1 MSRFQRKVA
10 IVTGGASGIG
20 LEIARQLAE
29 EGASVA
35 LADVNAGLG
44 DAVAELA
51 AATGADVIGESCD
64 VSSEDDV
71 QQLIEAVDARWHK
84 VDVVINNAGIA
95 SKGLVH
101 QLDLATWDRVLA
113 VNLTGAF
120 LVSRA
125 AVRMMIAHGTAG
137 SIVNIASVDAHAAE
151 RNELAYNVS
160 KAGLLALTRTFA
172 IELGP
177 VGIRANSVSP
187 GYVLTPMT
195 LAGAAKDPDVEALLR
210 SEHFERVP
218 LRRGLRPGEI
228 AEAAC
233 FLASDAATGVTGQD
247 LIVDGGLLA
256 DAYLVAAM
264 RSQLGR
270 PDTAKPTID

>member
-1 MSRFQRKVA
+1 MTRYEGKVA

-20 LEIARQLAE
+20 LEVAAQLAR
-29 EGASVA
+29 EGATVA
-35 LADVNAGLG
+35 LADVNPALGAAAAGL
-44 DAVAELA
+44 LA
-51 AATGADVIGESCD
+51 DGADVIAVRCD
-64 VSSEDDV
+64 VADEKDV
-71 QQLIEAVDARWHK
+71 QSLVDTVVARWGRL
-84 VDVVINNAGIA
+84 DVVVNSAGIA

-101 QLDLATWDRVLA
+101 QLETATWDRVLA
-113 VNLTGAF
+113 VNLTGSF

-125 AVRMMIAHGTAG
+125 AAQVMISQGVAG

-160 KAGLLALTRTFA
+160 KAGVLALTRTFA
-172 IELGP
+172 VELGS
-177 VGIRANSVSP
+177 VGIRVNSVSP

-195 LAGAAKDPDVEALLR
+195 LAGAAQDPDVEALLR
-210 SEHFERVP
+210 GESFERVP

-228 AEAAC
+228 SEAVC

-256 DAYLVAAM
+256 DAYLVSAM
-264 RSQLGR
+264 HAQLGR
-270 PDTAKPTID
+270 TGTPRPTPG

>member
-1 MSRFQRKVA
+1 MRFVGKIA

-20 LEIARQLAE
+20 LEIAAQLAT
-29 EGASVA
+29 EGACVA
-35 LADVNAGLG
+35 LADLNPTLDEVVAGLRN
-44 DAVAELA
+44 DD
-51 AATGADVIGESCD
+51 ADVVGVPCD
-64 VSSEDDV
+64 VSDELQV
-71 QQLIEAVDARWHK
+71 QRLVETVVRRWGRL
-84 VDVVINNAGIA
+84 DVVINSAGIA

-101 QLDLATWDRVLA
+101 QIETATWDRVLA

-125 AVRMMIAHGTAG
+125 AVRTMMATETAG

-151 RNELAYNVS
+151 RNEVAYNVS

-172 IELGP
+172 VELGP
-177 VGIRANSVSP
+177 IGIRANSVSP

-195 LAGAAKDPDVEALLR
+195 LAGAAKDPDVESLLR
-210 SEHFERVP
+210 SEDFQRVP
-218 LRRGLRPGEI
+218 LRRGLRPNEI

-233 FLASDAATGVTGQD
+233 FLASDAASGVTGQD

-256 DAYLVAAM
+256 DGYLVAAM
-264 RSQLGR
+264 HAQLGR
-270 PDTAKPTID
+270 PDSARPTIQ

>member
-1 MSRFQRKVA
+1 MDRFEGKTA
-10 IVTGGASGIG
+10 IITGGASGIG
-20 LEIARQLAE
+20 LEIAAQLAR

-35 LADVNAGLG
+35 LADVNADLDVATSELRAAGYDALG
-44 DAVAELA
+44 VR
-51 AATGADVIGESCD
+51 CD
-64 VSSEDDV
+64 VSNEAEV
-71 QQLIEAVDARWHK
+71 QAMVDAAVAQWDK
-84 VDVVINNAGIA
+84 VDIVINSAGIA
-95 SKGLVH
+95 GKGLVH
-101 QLDLATWDRVLA
+101 QIDTATWDRVLA
-113 VNLTGAF
+113 VNLTGSF

-125 AVRMMIAHGTAG
+125 AVRVMLARGTRG

-151 RNELAYNVS
+151 RNEVAYNVS

-172 IELGP
+172 VELGS
-177 VGIRANSVSP
+177 VGIRANSISP

-210 SEHFERVP
+210 SESFERVP
-218 LRRGLRPGEI
+218 LRRGLRPSEI
-228 AEAAC
+228 AEACC

-270 PDTAKPTID
+270 PDSARPTLE

>member
-1 MSRFQRKVA
+1 MSRFGDKVA

-20 LEIARQLAE
+20 LEIARQLAR

-35 LADVNAGLG
+35 IADVNPGL
-44 DAVAELA
+44 DAAVAELTSLGA
-51 AATGADVIGESCD
+51 DATGMRCD
-64 VSSEDDV
+64 VSAEADV
-71 QQLIEAVDARWHK
+71 QQLVDDVEARWRGI
-84 VDVVINNAGIA
+84 DVLINSAGIA

-101 QLDLATWDRVLA
+101 QLDTATWGRVLA

-120 LVSRA
+120 LTSRA
-125 AVRMMIAHGTAG
+125 VVRVMIAQGTAG

-151 RNELAYNVS
+151 RNEVAYNVS

-172 IELGP
+172 IELGS

-210 SEHFERVP
+210 GENFERVP
-218 LRRGLRPGEI
+218 LRRGLRPMEI

-233 FLASDAATGVTGQD
+233 FLASDAATGITGQD

-270 PDTAKPTID
+270 PDNAKPSLD

>member
-1 MSRFQRKVA
+1 MRFDGKIA

-20 LEIARQLAE
+20 LEIAAQLSK
-29 EGASVA
+29 EGACVA
-35 LADVNAGLG
+35 LADLNPTLDDVVTGLRNR
-44 DAVAELA
+44 D
-51 AATGADVIGESCD
+51 ADVVGVACD
-64 VSSEDDV
+64 VSDEQQV
-71 QQLIEAVDARWHK
+71 QRLVETVVLRWGRL
-84 VDVVINNAGIA
+84 DVVINSAGIA

-101 QLDLATWDRVLA
+101 QIDTATWDRVLA

-125 AVRMMIAHGTAG
+125 AVRAMMVTETAG

-151 RNELAYNVS
+151 RNEVAYNVS

-172 IELGP
+172 VELGP
-177 VGIRANSVSP
+177 IGIRANSVSP

-195 LAGAAKDPDVEALLR
+195 LAGAARDPDVESLLR
-210 SEHFERVP
+210 SEDFQRVP

-233 FLASDAATGVTGQD
+233 FLASDAASGVTGQD

-256 DAYLVAAM
+256 DGYLVAAM
-264 RSQLGR
+264 HAQLGR
-270 PDTAKPTID
+270 PDSARPTVQ

>member
-1 MSRFQRKVA
+1 MRFVGKIA

-20 LEIARQLAE
+20 LEIAAQLAT
-29 EGASVA
+29 EGACVA
-35 LADVNAGLG
+35 LADLNPTLDEVVAGLRNH
-44 DAVAELA
+44 
-51 AATGADVIGESCD
+51 GADVLGVHCD
-64 VSSEDDV
+64 VSDELQV
-71 QQLIEAVDARWHK
+71 QRLVETVVRQWGQL
-84 VDVVINNAGIA
+84 DVVINSAGIA

-101 QLDLATWDRVLA
+101 QIDTATWDRVLA

-125 AVRMMIAHGTAG
+125 AVRAMMVAETAG

-151 RNELAYNVS
+151 RNEVAYNVS

-172 IELGP
+172 VELGP
-177 VGIRANSVSP
+177 IGIRANSVSP

-195 LAGAAKDPDVEALLR
+195 LAGAARDPDVQSLLR
-210 SEHFERVP
+210 SEDFQRVP

-233 FLASDAATGVTGQD
+233 FLASDAASGVTGQD

-256 DAYLVAAM
+256 DGYLVAAM
-264 RSQLGR
+264 HAQLGR
-270 PDTAKPTID
+270 PDSARPTIE